1 MMVYVGKAALTA
13 SSCCYHLLRHGRT
26 KGWNLWLLCSNPA
39 SENHD
44 GEDREQPRSGCCS
57 ACPCR
62 NELKMH
68 SPHECDSM
76 LIFGAKSITKVTAST
91 TVETVRGE
99 KSLGSSGCN
108 SGSESQHGYEFRD
121 RKGGN

>member
-1 MMVYVGKAALTA
+1 MVYVGKAALTA
-13 SSCCYHLLRHGRT
+13 SSRCYHLLRHGRT

-99 KSLGSSGCN
+99 KSLDSSGCN
-108 SGSESQHGYEFRD
+108 SRPESQHGYQFRD
-121 RKGGN
+121 GKGGN